1 MKFVRALTA
10 SLAPAAFVLLAGSVF
25 AQDVKVDYEKSFDFS
40 TLKTFALK
48 IGTAWGNPIGEKRV
62 TGEIEAE
69 LIKKGWT
76 KAEEAQANAVVILH
90 GATQQK
96 RDLNTFYSGY
106 GGWRWGGM
114 GTAQTTVS
122 EYTVGTL
129 VVDIFDAKSK
139 QLVFRGTATDELSD
153 KPEKNVKKVEK
164 AAEKMFK
171 NFPPGSKKTE

>member
-1 MKFVRALTA
+1 MKFVKTLTVGF
-10 SLAPAAFVLLAGSVF
+10 APAAFVLLAGSAF

-69 LIKKGWT
+69 LITKGWT